1 MKIENLLTAG
11 VCWQKYIFT
20 FILYVQILVHSTKI
34 TIRTKKIYIRAS
46 STRKQKRRAAADRE
60 RESSLKLINLSSY
73 NNNSNSVS

>member
-34 TIRTKKIYIRAS
+34 TIRTRKK
-46 STRKQKRRAAADRE
+46 STYVHLVQENKNDAQQRIKREKAH
-60 RESSLKLINLSSY
+60 
-73 NNNSNSVS
+73 